1 MLASHVQI
9 GHFRMPSSLIVL
21 SGHAEV
27 TLIAMGGSKG
37 SSLEPNTNPDEL
49 FNKKTG
55 RKVQVS
61 LKMTN
66 RSKDTNE
73 TNSYM
78 ELSLSVE

>member
-1 MLASHVQI
+1 
-9 GHFRMPSSLIVL
+9 MPSSLIVL

-37 SSLEPNTNPDEL
+37 NSLEPSSSPDEL
-49 FNKKTG
+49 VNKKTE

-66 RSKDTNE
+66 RSKATNE
-73 TNSYM
+73 DKLLYGAKF
-78 ELSLSVE
+78 VCCVR